1 MGRDLI
7 DGKDKN
13 SKCLQS
19 LSFHLCKQLKFMPFN
34 REIQNNVKRD
44 VMDVIRTELIYVK
57 YFSGLSN
64 RK

>member
-1 MGRDLI
+1 MEIGPI

-13 SKCLQS
+13 PKCLQS
-19 LSFHLCKQLKFMPFN
+19 LSFPLCKQLKFMPFH
-34 REIQNNVKRD
+34 REIQNNVKRG